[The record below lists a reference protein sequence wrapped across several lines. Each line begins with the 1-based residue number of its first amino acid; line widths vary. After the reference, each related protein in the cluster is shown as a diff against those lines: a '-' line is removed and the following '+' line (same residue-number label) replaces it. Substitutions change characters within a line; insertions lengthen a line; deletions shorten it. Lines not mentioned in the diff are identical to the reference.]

1 MRLGLGEHHVLVGPL
16 SELCVCRGIEV
27 GGLDGLGMVEW
38 VWLLLVLVLV
48 LVLVEGRVE
57 WCC

>member
-1 MRLGLGEHHVLVGPL
+1 MLVGPL

-27 GGLDGLGMVEW
+27 GGLNGLRMVEW

-48 LVLVEGRVE
+48 EGRVE